1 MIRNNTAR
9 NLMYSW
15 HDGMSSPLYAAASS
29 GLVRDWATLLAE
41 CESIKGDQDNPQDY
55 NKLLTWIKHQQRKAQ
70 RVEVQGSSFYEL
82 PWR

>member
-15 HDGMSSPLYAAASS
+15 HNGMSSAFYSAASS
-29 GLVRDWATLLAE
+29 GLVRDWGALLAE

-55 NKLLTWIKHQQRKAQ
+55 AKLLPWIEHQQRKAP
-70 RVEVQGSSFYEL
+70 RVEVQGSTFYEL